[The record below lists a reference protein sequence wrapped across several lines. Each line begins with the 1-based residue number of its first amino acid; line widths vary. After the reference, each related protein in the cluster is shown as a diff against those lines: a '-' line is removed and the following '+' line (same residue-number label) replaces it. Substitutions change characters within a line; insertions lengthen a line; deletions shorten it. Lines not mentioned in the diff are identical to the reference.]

1 MLQKVDT
8 TEILLCAVMYK
19 GSDKDLLRPAG
30 VQCCRRQTYDED
42 FLRAVLQKAW
52 HTMKFFALNVTK
64 GRYMI
69 KFVQRSV
76 EEGSRHTNCSCKMSQ
91 KVDIRRNRPIPS
103 CHKPLFQSET
113 VYMKMFFILMRIKL
127 IFTTKIL
134 HLGNGVF
141 HRVQFCKRSIHDE
154 ICCAQCCRKNAQ

>member
-1 MLQKVDT
+1 M
-8 TEILLCAVMYK
+8 
-19 GSDKDLLRPAG
+19 
-30 VQCCRRQTYDED
+30 QCCRRQTYDED
-42 FLRAVLQKAW
+42 FLCAVLQKLD
-52 HTMKFFALNVTK
+52 TVTK

-69 KFVQRSV
+69 KFVKRSV
-76 EEGSRHTNCSCKMSQ
+76 EEGSRHTNCLCKMSQ

-103 CHKPLFQSET
+103 CRKPLFQSEA

-141 HRVQFCKRSIHDE
+141 HRAQFCKRWIHDE
-154 ICCAQCCRKNAQ
+154 ICCAQCCRKKHNKICCAQWHEGGR

>member
-1 MLQKVDT
+1 
-8 TEILLCAVMYK
+8 
-19 GSDKDLLRPAG
+19 
-30 VQCCRRQTYDED
+30 
-42 FLRAVLQKAW
+42 
-52 HTMKFFALNVTK
+52 MKFFALNVTK

-69 KFVQRSV
+69 KFVKRSV
-76 EEGSRHTNCSCKMSQ
+76 EEGSRHTNCLCKMSQ

-103 CHKPLFQSET
+103 CHKPLFQSEAFS
-113 VYMKMFFILMRIKL
+113 MKMFFILMRIKL

-141 HRVQFCKRSIHDE
+141 HRAQFCKRWIHDE